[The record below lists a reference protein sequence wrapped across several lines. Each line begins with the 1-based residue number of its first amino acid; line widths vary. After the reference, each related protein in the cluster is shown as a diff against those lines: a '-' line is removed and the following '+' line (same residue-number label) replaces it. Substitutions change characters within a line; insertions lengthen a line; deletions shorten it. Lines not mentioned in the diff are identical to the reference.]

1 MTTINTTIRGNS
13 RAAIA
18 GRVARK
24 VREANQWKVRT
35 GRMPLSTLRRWARR
49 FEAECLQDPE
59 RFAWWGDVVR
69 R

>member
-1 MTTINTTIRGNS
+1 MTEINTSIRGNS

-18 GRVARK
+18 GRASRK
-24 VREANQWKVRT
+24 VRAANKWKVRT

-49 FEAECLQDPE
+49 VEAECLKNPSE
-59 RFAWWGDVVR
+59 YAWWGGVVR